1 MEEKMRV
8 VITDVLG
15 NRKITAIKAVRAATG
30 LGLREA
36 KEVID
41 TAISGV
47 PSVLEGISGENLRDF
62 RKSGIFCHVDNDD
75 HHRQFT
81 ATMNAGQ
88 LMKDLATRFTEEDRF
103 KSAEFILKALVSYE
117 RGE

>member
-1 MEEKMRV
+1 MRV
-8 VITDVLG
+8 IITDVLP
-15 NRKITAIKAVRAATG
+15 NKKITAIKAVRHVTG

-36 KEVID
+36 KECID
-41 TAISGV
+41 TPISGV
-47 PSVLEGISGENLRDF
+47 PSILENIDAEGLRLF

-81 ATMNAGQ
+81 ATLPASEI
-88 LMKDLATRFTEEDRF
+88 MKDLAKRFTEEERF
-103 KSAEFILKALVSYE
+103 KTAEFILKALVSFE

>member
-1 MEEKMRV
+1 MRII
-8 VITDVLG
+8 ITDVLG
-15 NRKITAIKAVRAATG
+15 NRKITAIKAVRHVTG
-30 LGLREA
+30 YGLREA

-47 PSVLEGISGENLRDF
+47 PSVLEGIDAEGLKLF

-75 HHRQFT
+75 HHSQFIS
-81 ATMNAGQ
+81 TMDASRV
-88 LMKDLATRFTEEDRF
+88 MKGLATRFVEENRF
-103 KSAEFILKALVSYE
+103 KTAELILKALVYFE

>member
-1 MEEKMRV
+1 MRII
-8 VITDVLG
+8 ITDVLG
-15 NRKITAIKAVRAATG
+15 NRKITAIKAVRHITG
-30 LGLREA
+30 YGLREA

-47 PSVLEGISGENLRDF
+47 PSVLEGIDAEGLRLF

-75 HHRQFT
+75 HHRQFAST
-81 ATMNAGQ
+81 LDASQ
-88 LMKDLATRFTEEDRF
+88 VMKNLATTFTEEDRF
-103 KSAEFILKALVSYE
+103 KSAEFILKALVTYE